1 MRILKASAVLFLV
14 VLLGLVY
21 GILHN
26 QISYSISSEVFTEL
40 FFDQFGFVEYGTDT
54 PRITAGIIGA
64 WSTLYLSLI
73 FGFLY
78 FLLILIFN
86 PNWKIIKKGLMI
98 HLLITFIISFL
109 GLIYGYFNVISL
121 KFMKLENFHQIK
133 EPTEFSMAIWMH
145 NFSYYGGI
153 IGLVLAFAYIL
164 KNRNQSSFIIT

>member
-1 MRILKASAVLFLV
+1 MRILKAIGVLFIV
-14 VLLGLVY
+14 ILLGFVY
-21 GILHN
+21 GIFHN
-26 QISYSISSEVFTEL
+26 QISYSISSEVFTQL

-54 PRITAGIIGA
+54 PRLTAGIIGV

-73 FGFLY
+73 LGFLY

-86 PNWKIIKKGLMI
+86 PNWKFIKKGIII
-98 HLLITFIISFL
+98 HLFSAFVISIL

-121 KFMKLENFHQIK
+121 KFMKLDNFHQIK

-153 IGLVLAFAYIL
+153 IGLILAFAYIL
-164 KNRNQSSFIIT
+164 KNRNN